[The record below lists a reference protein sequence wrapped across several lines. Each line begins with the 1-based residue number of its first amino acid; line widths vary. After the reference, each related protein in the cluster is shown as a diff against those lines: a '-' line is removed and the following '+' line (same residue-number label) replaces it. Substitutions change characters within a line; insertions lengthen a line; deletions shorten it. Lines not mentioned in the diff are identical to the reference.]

1 MFDDYLISWGLTPDG
16 APLVT
21 HSSRLLPVR
30 CPGNGGAPAML
41 KIPVEPEEKFG
52 AGLMVWWDGE
62 GAARVLAHDPESG
75 ALLLERATGTRSL
88 ASMARGGEDDE
99 ATRLL
104 CRAVQRLHAPRG
116 RPLPD
121 LIPLTRWFRDLW
133 PAAAAHGG
141 ILARCAM
148 EARALL
154 ATPRDEV
161 PLHGDI
167 HHGNV
172 LDFGPERGWLA
183 IDPKRL
189 YGERAFD
196 YANLFC
202 NPDRETATA
211 PGRLARRANL
221 VAEESGLD
229 RTRLL
234 RWVLVWAG
242 LSATWMMED
251 GGATPEVVLSVAEM
265 AAAELG

>member
-1 MFDDYLISWGLTPDG
+1 MKPVPAGATGRFQERAVAADLQGSFAAIWIHQLPTEKAPPVIVAPDG
-16 APLVT
+16 TIDLQWIDGVLRVAGPDKDPKT
-21 HSSRLLPVR
+21 EILPA
-30 CPGNGGAPAML
+30 GATV
-41 KIPVEPEEKFG
+41 IG
-52 AGLMVWWDGE
+52 
-62 GAARVLAHDPESG
+62 
-75 ALLLERATGTRSL
+75 
-88 ASMARGGEDDE
+88 
-99 ATRLL
+99 
-104 CRAVQRLHAPRG
+104 
-116 RPLPD
+116 
-121 LIPLTRWFRDLW
+121 FRFR